1 MSKKYSH
8 YQQAIRLNRW
18 EYFTKEVLPFIA
30 FCYDTDQPNEHCF
43 RVVDTPKGNLTIY
56 PKGDKIQLQSGRWI
70 SENIVTWLCQTVIKE
85 KIKTYKEWLSEK

>member
-1 MSKKYSH
+1 MSKKYSP

-30 FCYDTDQPNEHCF
+30 FYYDTDQPNEHCF

-70 SENIVTWLCQTVIKE
+70 SENIVSWLCQTVIKE
-85 KIKTYKEWLSEK
+85 KIKSYKEWLSEK